1 MKFRLVCIIK
11 KDSLDKGVNIEVCF
25 ETGSKTL
32 SPFQRKITVDD
43 LLKSKELSS
52 DELCRLL
59 YQTGQNKQPFSFST
73 EQMSCKILRQTI
85 NNHPW
90 LYVKSGGK
98 GSSLKR
104 VTSFINYLPFGK
116 QLNFKEGSLLGGEL
130 YVSDFKNWWKNL
142 KVRLRYE
149 YATSIFPVQYTDI
162 PFRTDNNQW
171 MIRCH
176 KQECE
181 LLSMLGSSLDYDC
194 SILHI
199 EEDNFDMLKS
209 LINKGWKILI
219 PKGVDSHTAVYL
231 KSDKSGIEWF
241 STDGSISNDDDTT
254 KKILEDYLHNRNYT
268 EYGGNINLFS
278 RKKIAC
284 LPPEVVTERL
294 VEDFDAEKLYLPLPT
309 LSDNEINKINLV
321 VAQKVNAELKPYQL
335 DGVIWLSQMRKKR
348 TGCLLADD
356 MGLGKTLQVL
366 AHLAIMKESS
376 RKHLVICPA
385 SLTANWANEINK
397 FTPQLFSNVEIS
409 SYEAVRIHT
418 AEFSRNKYDT
428 IIVDEGQFIKN
439 DNTQRHKAI
448 GELTREHMI
457 ILSGTPIE
465 NSVDEIWSL
474 FKLMIPETEAIFSKI
489 KTLNVQG
496 DDKRWVELSK
506 LFLSP
511 FILRRTKDEV
521 LKNLPHKLEKNI
533 FIDLSEE
540 EFSVY
545 KSIRNLFINAIETGV
560 SGRINSIALEGLLR
574 LRQCCVSLNLLPKN
588 LTHKGYVKS
597 TKIELA
603 VKMIKHF
610 MGEGHKIL
618 LFSQFTSAL
627 DELTDRLAQDSIKP
641 FLLTGNT
648 HNRQCLVDS
657 FQNDDKNK
665 VFLISL
671 KAGGTGLNLTAADR
685 VILLD
690 DWWNPAVESQAF
702 ARAHR
707 IGQLNDV
714 EVYRL
719 VCRNTVE
726 EKILELHKNKKDV
739 SDLFNA
745 VGDKLSAEQIKK
757 LLN

>member
-1 MKFRLVCIIK
+1 MKYRLVCVIK
-11 KDSLDKGVNIEVCF
+11 KESLDTGIDIEVCL

-32 SPFQRKITVDD
+32 SPFQRKITVDN
-43 LLKSKELSS
+43 LLNSKELSS
-52 DELCRLL
+52 DALCQLL
-59 YQTGQNKQPFSFST
+59 YQTGQNKQPFRFSA
-73 EQMSCKILRQTI
+73 EQMGCKILRQAI

-98 GSSLKR
+98 GASLKR
-104 VTSFINYLPFGK
+104 VTSFTNYLPVEK
-116 QLNFKEGSLLGGEL
+116 KINFQEGSLLGGEL
-130 YVSDFKNWWKNL
+130 YVSDFKIWWKNL

-149 YATSIFPVQYTDI
+149 NTTSIFPMQYTDI

-171 MIRCH
+171 MIRSK

-181 LLSMLGSSLDYDC
+181 LLSMISSYLDYDH

-209 LINKGWKILI
+209 LINKGWKVLI
-219 PKGVDSHTAVYL
+219 PKGTDSHVAVYL
-231 KSDKSGIEWF
+231 KSNKSGIEWF
-241 STDGSISNDDDTT
+241 STDDTISNDDVTT
-254 KKILEDYLHNRNYT
+254 NKILEDYLHNRNYT
-268 EYGGNINLFS
+268 EYGGNVNLFS

-284 LPPEVVTERL
+284 LPPEVVTKTL
-294 VEDFDAEKLYLPLPT
+294 VENFNAEKLYLPLPA
-309 LSDNEINKINLV
+309 LSDNEINRINHV
-321 VAQKVNAELKPYQL
+321 VIQKVNAELKPYQL
-335 DGVIWLSQMRKKR
+335 EGVIWLSQMRKKR

-366 AHLAIMKESS
+366 AHLAILEENSG
-376 RKHLVICPA
+376 KHLVICPA
-385 SLTANWANEINK
+385 SLTVNWANEINK
-397 FTPQLFSNVEIS
+397 FTPQLFSDIEIA

-418 AEFSRNKYDT
+418 DKFSHNQYDT
-428 IIVDEGQFIKN
+428 IVVDEGQFIKN

-448 GELTREHMI
+448 SELTREHMI

-465 NSVDEIWSL
+465 NSVNEIWTL

-521 LKNLPHKLEKNI
+521 LKNLPHKFEKNI
-533 FIDLSEE
+533 FVDLSDE

-545 KSIRNLFINAIETGV
+545 KSIRNLFIDAIETGV

-574 LRQCCVSLNLLPKN
+574 LRQCCVSLNLLPKS

-597 TKIELA
+597 TKIEFA

-610 MGEGHKIL
+610 MDEGHKIL

-627 DELTDRLAQDSIKP
+627 DELVERLAQDSIKP
-641 FLLTGNT
+641 LLLTGNT
-648 HNRQCLVDS
+648 HNRQDLVDS
-657 FQNDDKNK
+657 FQYNDKNK

-726 EKILELHKNKKDV
+726 EKILELHKNKKDM

-745 VGDKLSAEQIKK
+745 VGDKLSTAQIKK

>member
-1 MKFRLVCIIK
+1 MNFRLVCILK
-11 KDSLDKGVNIEVCF
+11 KDSLDKGVDIEVCL

-52 DELCRLL
+52 DEICQLL
-59 YQTGQNKQPFSFST
+59 FQTGQNKQPFSFSA

-85 NNHPW
+85 NNHSW

-116 QLNFKEGSLLGGEL
+116 QLNFQEGSLLGGEL

-149 YATSIFPVQYTDI
+149 DATSIFPVQYTDI

-171 MIRCH
+171 MTRGK

-181 LLSMLGSSLDYDC
+181 ILSMLGSSLDYES
-194 SILHI
+194 SILRI
-199 EEDNFDMLKS
+199 EEDSFDMLKS

-219 PKGVDSHTAVYL
+219 PKGPDSHTAVYL
-231 KSDKSGIEWF
+231 KSNSSGIEWF

-268 EYGGNINLFS
+268 EYEGNVSLFS
-278 RKKIAC
+278 KKKIAC

-309 LSDNEINKINLV
+309 LTDDEINRINHV
-321 VAQKVNAELKPYQL
+321 VAQKVNAELKPYQEE
-335 DGVIWLSQMRKKR
+335 GVIWLTQMRKKR

-366 AHLAIMKESS
+366 AHLAIMEKSS
-376 RKHLVICPA
+376 GKHLVICPA

-397 FTPQLFSNVEIS
+397 FTPQLFSDIEIA

-418 AEFSRNKYDT
+418 EEFSRNKYDT

-521 LKNLPHKLEKNI
+521 LKNLPHKSENNI
-533 FIDLSEE
+533 FVYLSEE
-540 EFSVY
+540 EFAVY

-574 LRQCCVSLNLLPKN
+574 LRQCCVSLNLLPKS

-603 VKMIKHF
+603 VKMIKRF
-610 MGEGHKIL
+610 MDEGHKIL

-627 DELTDRLAQDSIKP
+627 DELTERLTQDSIKP
-641 FLLTGNT
+641 LLLTGNT
-648 HNRQCLVDS
+648 HNRQVLVDS
-657 FQNDDKNK
+657 FQNDEKNK

-726 EKILELHKNKKDV
+726 EKILELHKNKKDM

-745 VGDKLSAEQIKK
+745 VGDKLSVEQIKK

>member
-1 MKFRLVCIIK
+1 MKFRLVCVIK
-11 KDSLDKGVNIEVCF
+11 KDSLDKGVDIEVCL

-52 DELCRLL
+52 DALCQLL
-59 YQTGQNKQPFSFST
+59 YQTGQNKQPFSFSAV
-73 EQMSCKILRQTI
+73 QMSCKILRQTI

-104 VTSFINYLPFGK
+104 VASFTNYLPFEK
-116 QLNFKEGSLLGGEL
+116 NINFQEGSLLGGEL
-130 YVSDFKNWWKNL
+130 YVSDFKIWWKNI

-149 YATSIFPVQYTDI
+149 GTTPIFPVQYTNI
-162 PFRTDNNQW
+162 PFRTDNNHW
-171 MIRCH
+171 MTRNE

-181 LLSMLGSSLDYDC
+181 LLSMLGSSLDYDH

-209 LINKGWKILI
+209 LMNKGWKILI
-219 PKGVDSHTAVYL
+219 PKGKDSHAAVYL

-241 STDGSISNDDDTT
+241 STDSAINNDDNT

-268 EYGGNINLFS
+268 EYGGNVNLFS

-284 LPPEVVTERL
+284 LPPEVVTKTL
-294 VEDFDAEKLYLPLPT
+294 VENFNAEKLYLPLLT
-309 LSDNEINKINLV
+309 LSDNEINRINHAV
-321 VAQKVNAELKPYQL
+321 VQKVNAELKPYQL
-335 DGVIWLSQMRKKR
+335 EGVIWLSQMKKKG

-366 AHLAIMKESS
+366 AHLAILEESS
-376 RKHLVICPA
+376 GKHLVICPA
-385 SLTANWANEINK
+385 SLTVNWENEINK
-397 FTPQLFSNVEIS
+397 FTPQLFSEIEIA

-418 AEFSRNKYDT
+418 EEFSRNKYDT

-511 FILRRTKDEV
+511 FILRRTKEEV
-521 LKNLPHKLEKNI
+521 LKNLPQKFEKNV
-533 FIDLSEE
+533 FIDLSDE

-574 LRQCCVSLNLLPKN
+574 LRQCCVSLNLLPKS

-597 TKIELA
+597 TKIEFA
-603 VKMIKHF
+603 VKMIQNF
-610 MGEGHKIL
+610 MDEGHKIL

-627 DELTDRLAQDSIKP
+627 DELMERLAQDSINP
-641 FLLTGNT
+641 LLLTGNT
-648 HNRQCLVDS
+648 HNRQDLVDS
-657 FQNDDKNK
+657 FQNNDNNK

-690 DWWNPAVESQAF
+690 DWWNPAVENQAF

-707 IGQLNDV
+707 IGQLNEV

-719 VCRNTVE
+719 VCRHTVE
-726 EKILELHKNKKDV
+726 EKILELHKNKKDM

-745 VGDKLSAEQIKK
+745 VGDKLSVEQIKK

>member
-1 MKFRLVCIIK
+1 MKFRLVCILK
-11 KDSLDKGVNIEVCF
+11 KDSLDKGVDIEVCL

-59 YQTGQNKQPFSFST
+59 YQTGQNKQPFSFSA
-73 EQMSCKILRQTI
+73 EQMSCEILRQTI

-116 QLNFKEGSLLGGEL
+116 QLNFQEGSLLGGEL
-130 YVSDFKNWWKNL
+130 YVSDFKNWWKNI

-149 YATSIFPVQYTDI
+149 DATSIFPVQYTDI
-162 PFRTDNNQW
+162 PFRTDHNQW
-171 MIRCH
+171 MTRGE

-181 LLSMLGSSLDYDC
+181 ILSMLGSSLDYEH
-194 SILHI
+194 SILRI
-199 EEDNFDMLKS
+199 EEDNFDILKS

-219 PKGVDSHTAVYL
+219 PKGQDSHAAVYL
-231 KSDKSGIEWF
+231 KSGSSGIEWF

-254 KKILEDYLHNRNYT
+254 KKMLEDYLHNRNYT
-268 EYGGNINLFS
+268 EYGGNVNLFS

-309 LSDNEINKINLV
+309 LTDNEINRINQV
-321 VAQKVNAELKPYQL
+321 VAKKVNAELKPYQQE
-335 DGVIWLSQMRKKR
+335 GVIWLSQMRKKR

-366 AHLAIMKESS
+366 AHLAIMEESS
-376 RKHLVICPA
+376 GKHLVICPA
-385 SLTANWANEINK
+385 SLTTNWAIEIKK
-397 FTPQLFSNVEIS
+397 FTPQLFSDIEIA

-418 AEFSRNKYDT
+418 EEFSRNKYDT

-521 LKNLPHKLEKNI
+521 LKNLPHKFEKNI
-533 FIDLSEE
+533 FIDLSDE

-574 LRQCCVSLNLLPKN
+574 LRQCCVSLNLLPKS

-603 VKMIKHF
+603 VKMIKRF
-610 MGEGHKIL
+610 MDEGHKIL

-627 DELTDRLAQDSIKP
+627 DELTERLAQDSIKP

-648 HNRQCLVDS
+648 HNRQGLVDS
-657 FQNDDKNK
+657 FQNDEKNN

-726 EKILELHKNKKDV
+726 EKILELHKNKKDM